1 MKKII
6 ISLLAVLAFS
16 WASGVAA
23 DRGMTQQSPES
34 IVTCASLDTYVVL
47 VTTISGDIN
56 AELCTLESPCN
67 PCIESLESQGC
78 KIVDLQIDILDRDIG
93 GEGNWPQHYASFAL
107 SCKKP

>member
-34 IVTCASLDTYVVL
+34 LVTCSSVDIYVV
-47 VTTISGDIN
+47 TYTAISNSVNPD
-56 AELCTLESPCN
+56 ACAQESPCN

-78 KIVDLQIDILDRDIG
+78 KIVDLQIDLLDRDIG
-93 GEGNWPQHYASFAL
+93 GEGNWPQAFASFAL